1 MPVADTHPN
10 RHAMTDTA
18 TEADGTSPAVE
29 RIDRA
34 ISRIQTAIAARTDSA
49 EALARRHAVLRSRMA
64 DAVAALDDVIA
75 RGGTP

>member
-1 MPVADTHPN
+1 MS
-10 RHAMTDTA
+10 DTA
-18 TEADGTSPAVE
+18 TEADSTPSAVE

-34 ISRIQTAIAARTDSA
+34 IARIRAVIDARADQA

-75 RGGTP
+75 RGGPH